1 LRLTCRSARSP
12 SSKTG
17 ALECRCI
24 ANWGVGTGANS
35 LLDQAKDG
43 EMRRVMLM
51 LAAMAVM
58 VSLFAAAAYAADI
71 YGTRAGDILL
81 ESQRKDKIF
90 GREGGDEIYA
100 SLFGISG
107 EMADTGPDRDKAFGN
122 RGGDYIDL
130 RDGDGRDT
138 AIGGE
143 GFDECWGDVGANVG
157 GDDELDCEVE
167 NGVRPLVN

>member
-1 LRLTCRSARSP
+1 
-12 SSKTG
+12 
-17 ALECRCI
+17 
-24 ANWGVGTGANS
+24 
-35 LLDQAKDG
+35 
-43 EMRRVMLM
+43 MRRVMLM
-51 LAAMAVM
+51 VAAMAVM
-58 VSLFAAAAYAADI
+58 VPLFAAVAYAATI
-71 YGTRAGDILL
+71 YGTSNGDVLI
-81 ESQRKDKIF
+81 ESQLRDKIF
-90 GREGGDEIYA
+90 GREAGDDIYA
-100 SLFGISG
+100 SAFGPTG
-107 EMADTGPDRDKAFGN
+107 EIADTNPDRDKAFGN